1 MIIMLIIIII
11 ERPSFHV
18 LPAGLGLPKKKTF
31 KKRFRFV
38 YRGDVLCAF
47 EMKDRSLNV
56 YL

>member
-1 MIIMLIIIII
+1 MIIMLIIII

-47 EMKDRSLNV
+47 ERKDRSLNV

>member
-1 MIIMLIIIII
+1 MIIMLIIII

-18 LPAGLGLPKKKTF
+18 LPAGLGLPKNKTF

-47 EMKDRSLNV
+47 ERKDRSLNV